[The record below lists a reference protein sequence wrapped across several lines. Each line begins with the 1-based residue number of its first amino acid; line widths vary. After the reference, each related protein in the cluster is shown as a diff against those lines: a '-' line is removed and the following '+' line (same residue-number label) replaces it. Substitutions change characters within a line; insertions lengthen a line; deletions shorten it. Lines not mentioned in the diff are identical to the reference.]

1 MRGKTSHER
10 LRGIAQGSRPLRHK
24 STSFTGARQKIPQK
38 SRHSVNRLLTRRRA
52 KSPPS
57 AWRKNPAD
65 RDTNALH
72 HRRTKSSGS
81 PCRRNSPRAGSGENA
96 VRRRCAA
103 KKPSGCLA
111 HRGTLRPFPS
121 GCGVF
126 PPPRPCV
133 AISSIPVCDERQKL
147 FIGGC
152 AVSRKADAC
161 CVRKA
166 RFSPGRAAKKFC
178 GCVFAAAFS
187 KKNPSAGNRGGIHF
201 FLIRYM
207 FLLR

>member
-38 SRHSVNRLLTRRRA
+38 SRRSVKRAFLSVGQNFPPAAGQTFRQITTRTPFIIGA
-52 KSPPS
+52 Q
-57 AWRKNPAD
+57 
-65 RDTNALH
+65 
-72 HRRTKSSGS
+72 KSSGS
-81 PCRRNSPRAGSGENA
+81 VPTEFSPRGVGNK
-96 VRRRCAA
+96 RRSAA
-103 KKPSGCLA
+103 MRGKKSSGCLA

>member
-1 MRGKTSHER
+1 M
-10 LRGIAQGSRPLRHK
+10 A
-24 STSFTGARQKIPQK
+24 QK
-38 SRHSVNRLLTRRRA
+38 SGRSRHEG
-52 KSPPS
+52 PS
-57 AWRKNPAD
+57 SS
-65 RDTNALH
+65 ALK
-72 HRRTKSSGS
+72 KSSGS
-81 PCRRNSPRAGSGENA
+81 VPKEFSPRGVGNK
-96 VRRRCAA
+96 RRSAA
-103 KKPSGCLA
+103 MRGKKSSGCLA

-201 FLIRYM
+201 LRSKTPRYAGSSKKAKPLNKLKRGFLCEITSC
-207 FLLR
+207 LDSQSIHKGTQQ